1 MLEFGIIYLH
11 AFQSQSEVCQSPHK
25 NIQNAITQVFP
36 FRLLCCKLERKCRR
50 RRTSFQL
57 RRRARQFNGVHF
69 PRGGGGVSFPKWPLC
84 VCARTHAHTHTWT
97 WLTRSTRDACKK
109 CQTDLNPVK
118 HRCAGNQMHLN
129 FREFI
134 QVQGLQ
140 Q

>member
-1 MLEFGIIYLH
+1 MECTSHKEEEESL
-11 AFQSQSEVCQSPHK
+11 FQKGLFVC
-25 NIQNAITQVFP
+25 V
-36 FRLLCCKLERKCRR
+36 
-50 RRTSFQL
+50 
-57 RRRARQFNGVHF
+57 RAH
-69 PRGGGGVSFPKWPLC
+69 
-84 VCARTHAHTHTWT
+84 THTHTWT

-129 FREFI
+129 FRESI